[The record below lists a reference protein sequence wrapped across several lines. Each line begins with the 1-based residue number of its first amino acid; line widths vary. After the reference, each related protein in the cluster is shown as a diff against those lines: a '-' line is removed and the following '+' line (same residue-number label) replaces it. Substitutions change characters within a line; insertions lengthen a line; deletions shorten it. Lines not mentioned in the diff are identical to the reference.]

1 MAKQATIKTSVYWLK
16 CGLVAASLGGL
27 GLLAGCGGDGGGS
40 SGGGAA
46 KTEAKISGK
55 VSSNNGP
62 VGEGKLEVR
71 DSAGQVV
78 ATTHF
83 TGGQYSVTVPAGASY
98 PILLTATP
106 PADACNSDAVK
117 AVVTSSLADSID
129 ITGVTTDVVDGAIA
143 LGGIT
148 EQNIARAS
156 GVAINRRQK
165 EGGISAATGGS
176 GGGPGNSGGGAGAG
190 GHAGH
195 NMDEMRRAAA
205 EASQADAAAPC
216 KKPAP

>member
-1 MAKQATIKTSVYWLK
+1 MAKQSTTKNRMGGWQRGLLALSVA
-16 CGLVAASLGGL
+16 GLSA
-27 GLLAGCGGDGGGS
+27 LAGCGDGGS
-40 SGGGAA
+40 SGGGSAPA
-46 KTEAKISGK
+46 KAEAKISGK

-62 VGEGKLEVR
+62 IPDGKLEVK
-71 DSAGQVV
+71 DSAGHVV
-78 ATTHF
+78 ASAHF
-83 TGGQYSVTVPAGASY
+83 SGGQYSVTVPPGTAY

-106 PADACNSDAVK
+106 PADACNSDPVK
-117 AVVTSSLADSID
+117 AVVTSSIADNID

-148 EQNIARAS
+148 EQNIVKAS

-165 EGGISAATGGS
+165 EGGVSAASGGS

-195 NMDEMRRAAA
+195 NMDEMRKTQAEAAA
-205 EASQADAAAPC
+205 QVGAAPC
-216 KKPAP
+216 VKK